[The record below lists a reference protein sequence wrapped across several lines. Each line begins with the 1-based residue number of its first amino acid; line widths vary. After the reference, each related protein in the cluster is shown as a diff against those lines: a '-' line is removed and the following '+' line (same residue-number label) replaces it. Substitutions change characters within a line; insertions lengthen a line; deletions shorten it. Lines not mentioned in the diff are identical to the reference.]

1 MELARVPGP
10 KTFVSY
16 SWSSPEHQQ
25 WVIDLATQLRDS
37 GIDATLD
44 KWDLKEGHDSI
55 AFMEKMVTDP
65 TVEKVV
71 IVSDR
76 IYAEKADGRRGG
88 VGTETQIISPQIYAQ
103 ADQNKF
109 VAVLPEVD
117 AEGKPFLPTY
127 YGSRIFIDLSR
138 EEIYPENFEQLVRR
152 IFNRP
157 AFPKPQ
163 LGQPPAYLAEDT
175 VLLPTRSR
183 ASRAVDLL
191 QKGSNQSESALRDYF
206 ETLAESF
213 ESLRLDGQATPF
225 DQSVID
231 SIDAFLPYR
240 DEFVRVI
247 ITLARQQ
254 PTEHLVAT
262 VKRFFEAVLPYCFAP
277 STMTSWSTNLFDNYK
292 FIVHELFVYTTAVFL
307 KYERFLALDQLLS
320 GGFYVGG
327 IRDFSHQSVQGLGIL
342 SHSTLES
349 FNTRKQRLSLNR
361 FSLQADLLKDRSKIA
376 GVAFEDLMQADF
388 VIFMRDA
395 ADSLKSGR
403 HNTWYPDTLVFL
415 GHRSTPF
422 EVFARAR
429 SKRYFEKIQGLV
441 GVENKS
447 DLEAILQAFA
457 SKLYR
462 PQWNYYVLDPAELI
476 GFKELATTT

>member
-138 EEIYPENFEQLVRR
+138 EEIYPENFEQLVRW

-422 EVFARAR
+422 EVFARR
-429 SKRYFEKIQGLV
+429 GR
-441 GVENKS
+441 N
-447 DLEAILQAFA
+447 AI
-457 SKLYR
+457 SRKYR
-462 PQWNYYVLDPAELI
+462 D
-476 GFKELATTT
+476 